1 VTLNRGSPTI
11 WYNWN
16 LVLVTGHHNLLHLI
30 LRAREHDDIG
40 HVGCLVEAV
49 LRRAMEAPLVVV
61 HRQVL
66 PEEGRELVDELLRHA
81 VVLPFHDQLRAVLA
95 PDSVVGARVT
105 EGDGCSPS
113 GGGGGGGEEGEE
125 VREAA
130 GGGGGGRGAGRG
142 LRLGGEGEDER
153 RQGEERAAGAAET
166 DEGGSHG

>member
-1 VTLNRGSPTI
+1 MVSSTRLGIGKGS
-11 WYNWN
+11 
-16 LVLVTGHHNLLHLI
+16 V
-30 LRAREHDDIG
+30 
-40 HVGCLVEAV
+40 
-49 LRRAMEAPLVVV
+49 
-61 HRQVL
+61 
-66 PEEGRELVDELLRHA
+66 EEGTGRG
-81 VVLPFHDQLRAVLA
+81 RA
-95 PDSVVGARVT
+95 PVVGARVT

-113 GGGGGGGEEGEE
+113 GGGGGGEEGEE